1 MKDEISTQQVEIP
14 SSTLHFSVDDL
25 KPSMYYQFWVVSNS
39 VSSAGNASIIQGY
52 RVATSR
58 SQLNNDDHIGNNTY
72 NRTLTCIFHTS
83 CIITSFYLVLLCGS
97 GTMNTYY
104 VYVFSKTL
112 KCSPTISGIY
122 SIGHEVKV
130 REGATI
136 HLPCL
141 HTAKS
146 SVEIDWFKDKGQ
158 NVRHSEGRSIGRM
171 AIQKS
176 QLEINNV
183 RSQDTGNYSC
193 HVKAWQRD
201 QSDSITYTLIVL
213 SKSIHR
219 CIQCAIHLVT
229 KVTTY
234 TVALLHL

>member
-1 MKDEISTQQVEIP
+1 MTSNRPCTTNSGSCPTPFRVRAMLP
-14 SSTLHFSVDDL
+14 SSRDIEWPHHV
-25 KPSMYYQFWVVSNS
+25 PNS
-39 VSSAGNASIIQGY
+39 IMMIILVIIQTHTYMYFPYFLYHYIFLFGY
-52 RVATSR
+52 YYMVLVIRM
-58 SQLNNDDHIGNNTY
+58 LKFW
-72 NRTLTCIFHTS
+72 LTI
-83 CIITSFYLVLLCGS
+83 L
-97 GTMNTYY
+97 
-104 VYVFSKTL
+104 
-112 KCSPTISGIY
+112 GIY

-219 CIQCAIHLVT
+219 CIQCAIHLAT
-229 KVTTY
+229 KVTTQWMG
-234 TVALLHL
+234 LLHA

>member
-1 MKDEISTQQVEIP
+1 M
-14 SSTLHFSVDDL
+14 
-25 KPSMYYQFWVVSNS
+25 
-39 VSSAGNASIIQGY
+39 
-52 RVATSR
+52 
-58 SQLNNDDHIGNNTY
+58 
-72 NRTLTCIFHTS
+72 
-83 CIITSFYLVLLCGS
+83 
-97 GTMNTYY
+97 
-104 VYVFSKTL
+104 
-112 KCSPTISGIY
+112 
-122 SIGHEVKV
+122 KV

-219 CIQCAIHLVT
+219 CIQCAIHLAT
-229 KVTTY
+229 KVTTQ
-234 TVALLHL
+234 